1 MQTEPSKPPRVT
13 GIVFAEVVSAILLLL
28 GGFLLLDASFT
39 GLVGGA
45 TLFLSGLIGIVLS
58 ILSVVAAS
66 GLRGGK
72 HWSLRLARVLSAITI
87 ILSSGLVAVAATIT
101 GALTYPGLAIVLL
114 IIVNDT
120 IIAEVGVL
128 YFMTKTETRASLGK

>member
-1 MQTEPSKPPRVT
+1 MKSEASKRPGVT

-28 GGFLLLDASFT
+28 GGFLLLDASFA

-45 TLFLSGLIGIVLS
+45 TLFLSGLIGIILS
-58 ILSVVAAS
+58 ILSFVTSS

-72 HWSLRLARVLSAITI
+72 RWSWRLSRVLAAITI
-87 ILSSGLVAVAATIT
+87 MLSAGLLAVAATLT
-101 GALTYPGLAIVLL
+101 GSLTYPGLAIVLL
-114 IIVNDT
+114 IIINDT

-128 YFMTKTETRASLGK
+128 YFLTKPETKASLGK

>member
-1 MQTEPSKPPRVT
+1 MQSEPPKRPEVK
-13 GIVFAEVVSAILLLL
+13 GIVFAEVFSAVLLLL
-28 GGFLLLDASFT
+28 GGFLLLDASFA

-58 ILSVVAAS
+58 ILSFVAAS
-66 GLRGGK
+66 GLRNGK
-72 HWSLRLARVLSAITI
+72 RWSWRLARVLLAIAI
-87 ILSSGLVAVAATIT
+87 ILSSGLIAVAATLT
-101 GALTYPGLAIVLL
+101 GALSYPGLAIVLL

-128 YFMTKTETRASLGK
+128 YFLTKPETKASQGK

>member
-1 MQTEPSKPPRVT
+1 MQSEPSKRPGVT
-13 GIVFAEVVSAILLLL
+13 GIVFAEVVSAILLLP
-28 GGFLLLDASFT
+28 GGFLLLDASFA

-45 TLFLSGLIGIVLS
+45 TLFLSGLIGIILS
-58 ILSVVAAS
+58 ILSFVAAF

-72 HWSLRLARVLSAITI
+72 HWSWRLARVIAAITI
-87 ILSSGLVAVAATIT
+87 ILSSGLIAVAATLT

-114 IIVNDT
+114 IVINDT

-128 YFMTKTETRASLGK
+128 YFLTKPETRTSLGK

>member
-1 MQTEPSKPPRVT
+1 MQSDPTKRPV
-13 GIVFAEVVSAILLLL
+13 VFAEILSALLLLL
-28 GGFLLLDASFT
+28 GGFLLLDASFA

-58 ILSVVAAS
+58 ILSFVAAS

-72 HWSLRLARVLSAITI
+72 RWSWRLARVLSAITI
-87 ILSSGLVAVAATIT
+87 ILSGGLLAVAATLT
-101 GALTYPGLAIVLL
+101 GNLTYPGLAIVLL

-128 YFMTKTETRASLGK
+128 YFLTKPEIRASLGK

>member
-1 MQTEPSKPPRVT
+1 MQSEPAKRPL
-13 GIVFAEVVSAILLLL
+13 VFAEVLSSLLLLL
-28 GGFLLLDASFT
+28 GGLLLLDASFA

-58 ILSVVAAS
+58 ILSFVAAS
-66 GLRGGK
+66 GLRGGRR
-72 HWSLRLARVLSAITI
+72 WSWRLARVLAAVSI
-87 ILSSGLVAVAATIT
+87 ILSAGLLAVAATLT
-101 GALTYPGLAIVLL
+101 GNLIYPGLAIVLL

-128 YFMTKTETRASLGK
+128 YFLTKPEIRASLGK

>member
-1 MQTEPSKPPRVT
+1 M
-13 GIVFAEVVSAILLLL
+13 
-28 GGFLLLDASFT
+28 DASFA
-39 GLVGGA
+39 GLFGGA

-58 ILSVVAAS
+58 ILSFVTAS

-72 HWSLRLARVLSAITI
+72 RWSWRLARVLSAITI
-87 ILSSGLVAVAATIT
+87 VLSSGLLAVAATLT
-101 GALTYPGLAIVLL
+101 GNLIYPGLAIVLL

-128 YFMTKTETRASLGK
+128 YFLTKPEIKASLGK